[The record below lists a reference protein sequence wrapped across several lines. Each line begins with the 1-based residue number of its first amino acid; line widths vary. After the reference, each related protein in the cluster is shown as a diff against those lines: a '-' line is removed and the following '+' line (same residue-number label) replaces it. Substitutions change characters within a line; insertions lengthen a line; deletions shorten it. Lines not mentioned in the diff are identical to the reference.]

1 MKISKAFF
9 SVLLLLGIGLVLW
22 AVFKPS
28 SLDEPE
34 SQSYETVVGQFKSLG
49 GIRVNRSISHL
60 LEDEEGE
67 IYYTFSDRY
76 DLSDTRYATGLWEV
90 YGLVMHY
97 SDLDKDVLEVR
108 RLSSA
113 PETVT
118 EASDAAMVHFESP
131 TWGLAFDYPNDW
143 TLTEGAATILLNSG
157 AEQGSAIQIQKTAA
171 RLTQGPDQESS
182 ARLDEIRSFALTQ
195 SDLSGFENSEN
206 LVGPDQILSLKL
218 QDPSSAKMS
227 YLLPRFPDLLR
238 LNFVPGTGEVS
249 QTLNE
254 SNVFSKILT
263 GLRFFPVGTGAST
276 SVTTPITP
284 VQEPVTASTPT
295 STSVTVQQVE
305 FSKFAN
311 LESSTFGFKM
321 SYPSSWYYL
330 GDAGVYRFA
339 AQDLEKDGSE
349 ALITMKL
356 NSSEAAG
363 TRVDGAKVLVTVKV
377 EGRSYTLSG
386 PAEYQKLM
394 QTMADS
400 IVKL

>member
-28 SLDEPE
+28 ALDDPE
-34 SQSYETVVGQFKSLG
+34 TQSYETVVGQFKSLG

-60 LEDEEGE
+60 LEDEEGT

-76 DLSDTRYATGLWEV
+76 DLSDTRYASGSWEV

-108 RLSSA
+108 RLSPA
-113 PETVT
+113 TVTVT
-118 EASDAAMVHFESP
+118 ETTDAALVHFESP
-131 TWGLAFDYPNDW
+131 TWGLAFDYPSDW
-143 TLTEGAATILLNSG
+143 TLSEGAAMILLNSS
-157 AEQGSAIQIQKTAA
+157 AEQGSTIQIQKTTA
-171 RLTQGPDQESS
+171 RLTKGPDQESS
-182 ARLDEIRSFALTQ
+182 ARLDELRSFVLTQ
-195 SDLSGFENSEN
+195 SDLAGFETSEN
-206 LVGPDQILSLKL
+206 LVGPDQILALKL
-218 QDPSSAKMS
+218 QDPSSSKMS

-238 LNFVPGTGEVS
+238 LNFVPGTGEMG

-254 SNVFSKILT
+254 SNVFAKILT
-263 GLRFFPVGTGAST
+263 GLRFFPAGTGTST
-276 SVTTPITP
+276 SVTTPITS
-284 VQEPVTASTPT
+284 EPAPT
-295 STSVTVQQVE
+295 QTSVTPSAVQIE

-321 SYPSSWYYL
+321 SYPSAWYYL

-339 AQDLEKDGSE
+339 AQDLEKEGSE
-349 ALITMKL
+349 AMLSMKV
-356 NSSEAAG
+356 NSGEAVG
-363 TRVDGAKVLVTVKV
+363 TRADGAKVSVTVQV
-377 EGRSYTLSG
+377 EGRTYTLSG

-394 QTMADS
+394 QTMAES